1 MARAIV
7 VGAGLGGLTAAI
19 RLAARG
25 WDVTIYEKNADPGGR
40 AGGISA
46 GGYTWDAGPTLIMMP
61 EILQELFAAAGRQIE
76 DYLDLR
82 RVDPYYRV
90 AFEEGGHLDLTG
102 NLPAMVA
109 AVEAIEPGAGR
120 QYLRFFGHAERLSR
134 LTRGSIIER
143 PFNGM
148 RDLLNPA
155 VLASLLRSRP
165 FHTVASEVAAHFRSS
180 ALRRA
185 FSFQTLYLGTSPD
198 RTPAAYLMIPFVEA
212 ALGVWYPIGGT
223 RQIGQAMARLAR
235 ELGVTVRTG
244 APVARI
250 LTVSGRAVGVALED
264 GTTDRAD
271 AVVANAEWAYTQRL
285 LLDGGER
292 VLQRDHGASAVLF
305 CLAVRGEIAGPHHTF
320 LLSADF
326 EGNLADIFERRVV
339 PEHPSIYLC
348 RPTATDP
355 TLAPAGVEL
364 LYVLVPCPTLQGGID
379 WGRRAARPP
388 QEGARPA
395 RQRGN
400 RGPRSPDP
408 RRDGRHARGL
418 QGAPQ
423 PDARLRVRHGRD
435 AAPVRAVPADDSLPP
450 VSRALSRGRERPP
463 RWRRADRGAL
473 RPDGGRRD
481 RGGPP
486 PGQRAPACRG
496 ARANGAGVVR
506 VVVALVVAV
515 MVAGAS
521 SAGAAPRRLP
531 AVVFQ
536 DQEGRVLDLGSLRGR
551 VAVIVYGGRT
561 GLDHHLA
568 WGRRLDAE
576 LRARGVYGQDE
587 PLALARC
594 GSWRSPRW
602 VASLGPSARC
612 CARSSGRTS
621 RRATRSGST
630 GTTRCRPRSAG
641 GTATP
646 PCWWPIGRGR
656 CNWWSAACRRVTHS
670 AR

>member
-379 WGRRAARPP
+379 WGRELPGLRKKVLDRLGSVGIADLDRRILAETAVTPEDFKARHNLTHGSAFGMAATLLQSGPFRPTIRSRRYRGLYHVGASVHPGGGVPIVALSGRMAADAIEADLLPANRRRRAA
-388 QEGARPA
+388 E
-395 RQRGN
+395 
-400 RGPRSPDP
+400 S
-408 RRDGRHARGL
+408 
-418 QGAPQ
+418 
-423 PDARLRVRHGRD
+423 
-435 AAPVRAVPADDSLPP
+435 
-450 VSRALSRGRERPP
+450 ERTEQA
-463 RWRRADRGAL
+463 WS
-473 RPDGGRRD
+473 
-481 RGGPP
+481 
-486 PGQRAPACRG
+486 
-496 ARANGAGVVR
+496 
-506 VVVALVVAV
+506 
-515 MVAGAS
+515 AS
-521 SAGAAPRRLP
+521 S
-531 AVVFQ
+531 
-536 DQEGRVLDLGSLRGR
+536 
-551 VAVIVYGGRT
+551 
-561 GLDHHLA
+561 
-568 WGRRLDAE
+568 
-576 LRARGVYGQDE
+576 
-587 PLALARC
+587 
-594 GSWRSPRW
+594 
-602 VASLGPSARC
+602 
-612 CARSSGRTS
+612 
-621 RRATRSGST
+621 
-630 GTTRCRPRSAG
+630 
-641 GTATP
+641 
-646 PCWWPIGRGR
+646 
-656 CNWWSAACRRVTHS
+656 
-670 AR
+670 